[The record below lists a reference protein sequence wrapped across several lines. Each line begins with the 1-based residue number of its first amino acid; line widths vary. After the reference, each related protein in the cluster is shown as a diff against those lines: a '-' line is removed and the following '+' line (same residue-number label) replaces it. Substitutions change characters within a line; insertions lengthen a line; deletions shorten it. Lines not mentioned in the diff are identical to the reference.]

1 MIARLGER
9 WLRAALLAAALALL
23 LVPIAWTALASLGV
37 QPDTTTSPPS
47 WSAPTLANFAD
58 VGVAEPGFMD
68 ELTTSAIAS
77 AGATALAVTVAF
89 LAAYGLAR
97 GTFQAARFVPW
108 LLVLA
113 SVPVAAY
120 VLPPSE
126 LARGTHLDDSLPGVV
141 LAQAAITA
149 PLAAF
154 VLFGSL
160 SRMPTDTEDAARIDG
175 AGVLGTLARVT
186 VPALW
191 PSIAATAVVV
201 FVLAWNSLLVPLLL
215 TDGHVK
221 MIPVAM
227 SDFFTFE
234 RELEWPTAAAALIV
248 SFLPLAAL
256 VMASQSV
263 LDRFTLH
270 ERSRT

>member
-1 MIARLGER
+1 MEKRAEKTTIVDVARTAGVSVGTVSRVLNGNTKVR
-9 WLRAALLAAALALL
+9 AQLRQK
-23 LVPIAWTALASLGV
+23 V
-37 QPDTTTSPPS
+37 
-47 WSAPTLANFAD
+47 
-58 VGVAEPGFMD
+58 
-68 ELTTSAIAS
+68 
-77 AGATALAVTVAF
+77 
-89 LAAYGLAR
+89 
-97 GTFQAARFVPW
+97 
-108 LLVLA
+108 
-113 SVPVAAY
+113 
-120 VLPPSE
+120 
-126 LARGTHLDDSLPGVV
+126 
-141 LAQAAITA
+141 QAAIDELGYAPNAVAQSMRRRSTHTVGCVIREINLP